1 MSDSLSLHELGS
13 PTPSSMTAINDE
25 PAVRDKQTS
34 HHASAHA
41 EHHSS
46 HGDFLR
52 DAIIGF
58 SDGLT
63 VPFALCAALS
73 TLDSSKVVISGGL
86 AELFAGSLSMGI
98 GAVLASLNEKTHY
111 AVEQARERREVKEEP
126 EVEAEEIYEI
136 FWQYGIGRPA
146 ARGVVE
152 ALKVDEDKWVKVNF
166 VCRRHVVL
174 HTLTACAVHDGFR
187 AQPRETVN
195 EESAHRRRSHGNLIL
210 SR

>member
-1 MSDSLSLHELGS
+1 
-13 PTPSSMTAINDE
+13 MTATNE
-25 PAVRDKQTS
+25 APAVPETDVP
-34 HHASAHA
+34 HHHHNHA

-46 HGDFLR
+46 HGAFLR

-111 AVEQARERREVKEEP
+111 AVEEARELREVKEEP
-126 EVEAEEIYEI
+126 EMEAEEIYEI
-136 FWQYGIGRPA
+136 FERYGVGRSA
-146 ARGVVE
+146 TRGLVE
-152 ALKVDEDKWVKVNF
+152 ALRKDEGMWVQVSFARGGWKLLLAADED
-166 VCRRHVVL
+166 
-174 HTLTACAVHDGFR
+174 AVYDGLR
-187 AQPRETVN
+187 AQAHETVDQ
-195 EESAHRRRSHGNLIL
+195 EGTYRGFGDGAILL